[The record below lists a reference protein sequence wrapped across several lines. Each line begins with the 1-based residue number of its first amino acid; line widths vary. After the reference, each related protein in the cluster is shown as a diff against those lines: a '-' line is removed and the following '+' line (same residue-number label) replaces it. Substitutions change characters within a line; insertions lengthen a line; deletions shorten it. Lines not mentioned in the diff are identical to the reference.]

1 MAIKLSRYFLILLPV
16 SLISGP
22 LISEILM
29 NLISIFF
36 LSHTIK
42 NKMIKFYFK
51 NKIVLLIFIFYIVC
65 IFSSL
70 NSTELLFSLKT
81 SIPYLRFLIFA
92 LAVSWIIFT
101 DESILQKVF
110 YSFLFCYTLLIL
122 FAFLE
127 HFTGYNVIYGD
138 QFRSDRLSS
147 LFGDEL
153 ILGSYLSRFFPIL
166 IGLGLFYIKLYSTN
180 VRYLFYIII
189 VTTPL
194 IVFLSGERTS
204 FFFMIVGFSSS
215 LLLLEL
221 NSRFKFGF
229 LLSVVVLIFGFLYF
243 GDNVKKNT
251 FERTLK
257 QIKPS
262 NSKIHFFSDEHEA
275 LAVSAIKIFKDN
287 KILGSGPKTFRKKCK
302 ETKYEVKNVNQIF
315 GCYTHPHNTYLQILA
330 ETGIFGF
337 LIIFILL
344 ILIIYNLFK
353 IFIQRLFYTKIKSS
367 SIEIASYLSFLI
379 SLFPVVPGANF
390 FNNYINIIYYIP
402 LGIFLYLQLKKK
414 SNYNEKII

>member
-1 MAIKLSRYFLILLPV
+1 MTIKLSRYFLLLLPF

-36 LSHTIK
+36 LVHTIK
-42 NKMIKFYFK
+42 NKKLEFYLR
-51 NKIVLLIFIFYIVC
+51 NKAVILIFIFYLISVL
-65 IFSSL
+65 SSL
-70 NSTELLFSLKT
+70 NSMEMSYSIKT
-81 SIPYLRFLIFA
+81 SLPYIRFLIFA
-92 LAVSWIIFT
+92 LAVSWIIFN
-101 DESILQKVF
+101 DESILIKIF
-110 YSFLFCYTLLIL
+110 YSFLLCYTFLIL

-138 QFRSDRLSS
+138 QFREDRLSS

-166 IGLGLFYIKLYSTN
+166 IGLGLFFMKLYSKN
-180 VRYLFYIII
+180 IRYLFYIII
-189 VTTPL
+189 VTTPV

-204 FFFMIVGFSSS
+204 FFFMIVGFLSS
-215 LLLLEL
+215 LLLLEFNL
-221 NSRFKFGF
+221 RFKFGF
-229 LLSVVVLIFGFLYF
+229 LISVVILIFGFLYL
-243 GDNVKKNT
+243 DDSVKKNT

-262 NSKIHFFSDEHEA
+262 NSKVHFFSDEHEA

-302 ETKYEVKNVNQIF
+302 DPKYEVKNANQVF
-315 GCYTHPHNTYLQILA
+315 GCYTHPHNTFLQILA
-330 ETGIFGF
+330 ETGILGF
-337 LIIFILL
+337 LVIFFLL

-353 IFIQRLFYTKIKSS
+353 NFIQKFFYNKVKIN
-367 SIEIASYLSFLI
+367 SIEISSYLCFLI
-379 SLFPVVPGANF
+379 TLFPVVPGANF

-402 LGIFLYLQLKKK
+402 LGIFLFLQLKKK
-414 SNYNEKII
+414 TNYNEKIV